1 MQGKTRGIIRAYL
14 PPVLWVVGG
23 FVLAELLRWLAVST
37 AWHWLATLATWLSLL
52 ALLVAT
58 ARALWV
64 SWRIWRNRVVPAAV
78 SESQ

>member
-23 FVLAELLRWLAVST
+23 FVLAELLRWAAVGT
-37 AWHWLATLATWLSLL
+37 HWYWLATVATWLSLA
-52 ALLVAT
+52 ALLAGT

-64 SWRIWRNRVVPAAV
+64 SWRIWRSHAVPPPTGEEA
-78 SESQ
+78 

>member
-14 PPVLWVVGG
+14 SPLLWVVAG
-23 FVLAELLRWLAVST
+23 FVLAELLRWAAVST
-37 AWHWLATLATWLSLL
+37 SWHWLATLATWLSLV
-52 ALLVAT
+52 ALLAAT

-64 SWRIWRNRVVPAAV
+64 SWRIWRNRAVPPAA